1 MATSKVG
8 LTTNAITGVLP
19 TANGGTGN
27 ASGTATPTSAINL
40 AASGAGGV
48 TGNLPVGNLNG
59 GTSASSSTFWR
70 GDGTWVEPSGGTLIQ
85 TAKVFYEST
94 QSTSNVT
101 LTNAFTDDYDF
112 YVMYAA
118 LTPVSNNVE
127 LRMQFKDNSGNTVSG
142 SNYEY
147 VSKAYMSDG
156 NTTASV
162 GESNPYIVITD
173 GVSSNGSDSPFIG
186 TFGFNINRN
195 HGSTGDMGA
204 FNCHGQYGVREN
216 SSSRRYRA
224 YYHASA
230 YRDSLTN
237 QKARDIKL
245 YFASGNIA
253 QANVRMYGIDGSN
266 S

>member
-1 MATSKVG
+1 MSKTTIPTGGITADAIDATLVTDDAISDEHLDVTAVTG
-8 LTTNAITGVLP
+8 QTAITSLADTDKFLVSD
-19 TANGGTGN
+19 
-27 ASGTATPTSAINL
+27 ASDS
-40 AASGAGGV
+40 
-48 TGNLPVGNLNG
+48 GNLKY
-59 GTSASSSTFWR
+59 
-70 GDGTWVEPSGGTLIQ
+70 VENQYLGGGTLVQ
-85 TAKVFYEST
+85 TSKIFYEST

-101 LTNAFTDDYDF
+101 LVNAFTDDYDF

-162 GESNPYIVITD
+162 GESNAYVVITD

-195 HGSTGDMGA
+195 HGSTGNMGA

-216 SSSRRYRA
+216 NSSRRYRA

-253 QANVRMYGIDGSN
+253 QANVRMYGINGSN